1 MELDLVGL
9 LLERLVGRLL
19 SWELEEVCSLMV
31 MSNFQARR
39 VVWYFVRWIVG
50 GPVLLMLG
58 RSSVSFFHG
67 S

>member
-1 MELDLVGL
+1 MA
-9 LLERLVGRLL
+9 RLL
-19 SWELEEVCSLMV
+19 SWELEEVYSLMV
-31 MSNFQARR
+31 MSNFQGRR